1 MFLDALKI
9 FKTYA
14 KNDPKTYLYNVADI
28 QNDLGYLYLIL
39 GDLEKAEEILNKASK
54 NDPAS
59 IDSLYNFAC
68 LESLR
73 NNQEKA
79 LELLAKVVELD
90 KDYIDKAKLDE
101 KFDNIKALKEFKELI
116 GE

>member
-1 MFLDALKI
+1 MFIDALKI

-28 QNDLGYLYLIL
+28 QNDLGNLFLIL
-39 GDLEKAEEILNKASK
+39 RDLEKAEEFLIKASK

-59 IDSLYNFAC
+59 IDNLYNFAC

-73 NNQEKA
+73 NNQAKA
-79 LELLAKVVELD
+79 LELLAKVIELD
-90 KDYIDKAKLDE
+90 EEYIDKAKSDE
-101 KFDNIKALKEFKELI
+101 KFENIKTLKEFIELI